1 MMGGGNPVDRKKRAA
16 HLLGHLLCPSMSLLS
31 SHLLGHRDRG
41 FLCPISPP
49 PEFKRRPAPEFRYRD
64 HWRHRGW
71 ECCLPNFLKFPPLS
85 FSFRFGPNG
94 TKSRPLSVPF
104 LLRTS
109 GKGHSHSQSGS
120 TNKVPNFNFQ
130 KSQLYRWIEPVPH
143 SHVVLKGSRCISWSG
158 GLTRRN
164 GKTNQMKTNSL
175 RNLKS
180 ICVVTPISLREDK
193 SYLTTWTL
201 KRLG

>member
-16 HLLGHLLCPSMSLLS
+16 HLQGHLLCPAMSLLS

-71 ECCLPNFLKFPPLS
+71 ECWPNFLKFPALS

-109 GKGHSHSQSGS
+109 GKGHSDSQSGS
-120 TNKVPNFNFQ
+120 NNKIPNFNFQ
-130 KSQLYRWIEPVPH
+130 KSQLYCWIQPIPL
-143 SHVVLKGSRCISWSG
+143 SHMVLKGSRCGVG
-158 GLTRRN
+158 G
-164 GKTNQMKTNSL
+164 
-175 RNLKS
+175 
-180 ICVVTPISLREDK
+180 
-193 SYLTTWTL
+193 
-201 KRLG
+201 